1 MDSNPDV
8 DFERSDAD
16 PKLIGW
22 ISVGIASFVVLVP
35 LLIPLFFPETLV
47 RKTAQPP
54 DISDAAPRL
63 AVHPRNDLGRFKSAE
78 NNTLH
83 NYAWVDRPHGTVR
96 IPIEHAMDML
106 AKQGPQWPKPAQ

>member
-22 ISVGIASFVVLVP
+22 ISAGIASFVVLVP
-35 LLIPLFFPETLV
+35 LLIPLFFPQILD
-47 RKTAQPP
+47 RRTAQPP

-63 AVHPRNDLGRFKSAE
+63 AVHPRNDLGRFKNAE

-83 NYAWVDRPHGTVR
+83 DYAWVDRAHGTVR

>member
-22 ISVGIASFVVLVP
+22 ISAGIASFVVLVP

-47 RKTAQPP
+47 RRTPQPP
-54 DISDAAPRL
+54 NISDVAPRL
-63 AVHPRNDLGRFKSAE
+63 AVHPRNDLGRFKSSE
-78 NNTLH
+78 DKTLH
-83 NYAWVDRPHGTVR
+83 GYAWVDRDRGTVR
-96 IPIEHAMDML
+96 IPIEQAMDML
-106 AKQGPQWPKPAQ
+106 AKQGPQWPEPAR